1 MQDVKNSTLTDLL
14 VVDDELLI
22 RTFMVQVL
30 TEIGYLVRS
39 AHDGFSALAEIRR
52 GIPDLV
58 LSDLNM
64 PGMSGFELLS
74 VIRKRFPSIR
84 VIAMSGSFSGDEV
97 PRGIAADAFYPKGSD
112 IRSLLKII
120 ERLPQ
125 PEWLPADRP
134 ASSAP
139 LWIQRN
145 GSTPS
150 GEPCVT
156 IDCPEC
162 LRSFQQSFGD
172 GFGPIREA
180 RCVHCN
186 SAFNIAISEPIG
198 SWPELANQKTCDAG
212 TLGGQVRGHETLI
225 RDCA

>member
-1 MQDVKNSTLTDLL
+1 MRNAQNSTLTKLL
-14 VVDDELLI
+14 VVDDEPLI
-22 RTFMVQVL
+22 RTAMVQVL
-30 TEIGYLVRS
+30 TEIGYSVRS
-39 AHDGFSALAEIRR
+39 AHDGFSALAEIRKE
-52 GIPDLV
+52 IPDLV

-112 IRSLLKII
+112 IRSLPKII

-125 PEWLPADRP
+125 PEWLPADKP

-139 LWIQRN
+139 LCIQRN

-156 IDCPEC
+156 IECPEC
-162 LRSFQQSFGD
+162 LRSFQHSFGD
-172 GFGPIREA
+172 VSGPIHEA

-186 SAFNIAISEPIG
+186 SAFYFAIAEPID
-198 SWPELANQKTCDAG
+198 SWPEHANQETSGAG
-212 TLGGQVRGHETLI
+212 TLGGQVVAISHR
-225 RDCA
+225 RAFA

>member
-125 PEWLPADRP
+125 PEWLPADRQP
-134 ASSAP
+134 RLLPFGFSETGAHPPGNLA
-139 LWIQRN
+139 
-145 GSTPS
+145 
-150 GEPCVT
+150 
-156 IDCPEC
+156 
-162 LRSFQQSFGD
+162 LRST
-172 GFGPIREA
+172 A
-180 RCVHCN
+180 RSVCDHSSRVLVMD
-186 SAFNIAISEPIG
+186 SAQYARHNAFIATALLTSP
-198 SWPELANQKTCDAG
+198 SPSQ
-212 TLGGQVRGHETLI
+212 
-225 RDCA
+225 

>member
-1 MQDVKNSTLTDLL
+1 MRDVQNSTLTKLL
-14 VVDDELLI
+14 VVDDEPLI
-22 RTFMVQVL
+22 RTAMVQVL

-39 AHDGFSALAEIRR
+39 AHDGFSALAEIRK

-112 IRSLLKII
+112 IRSLPKII

-125 PEWLPADRP
+125 PEWLPADKP

-139 LWIQRN
+139 LCIQRN

-162 LRSFQQSFGD
+162 LRSFQQSFG
-172 GFGPIREA
+172 GASGPIREA

-186 SAFNIAISEPIG
+186 SAVYFAIAEPIG
-198 SWPELANQKTCDAG
+198 SWPEHANQTTCDAG
-212 TLGGQVRGHETLI
+212 TRGDQARGHETLI
-225 RDCA
+225 RVSA